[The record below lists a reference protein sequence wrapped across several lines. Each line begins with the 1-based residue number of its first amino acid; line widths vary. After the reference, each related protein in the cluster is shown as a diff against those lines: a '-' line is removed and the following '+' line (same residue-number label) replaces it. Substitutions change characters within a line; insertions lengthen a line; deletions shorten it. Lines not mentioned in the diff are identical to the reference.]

1 MRMPFKASPQ
11 HTELRATI
19 ALAVPVVFVQLG
31 FMAMGAVDTLMV
43 GRLSATMLAAVALG
57 NLYFFN
63 VSIFGAG
70 ALMALDPLV
79 AQAVGARDMDAVTH
93 AMQRGIVLSIALAVA
108 TSLVLAPAATLL
120 QLLHQPHEIVPDA
133 ARYLRISIVGTLPF
147 LAFVVLRQ
155 SLQAMHRVAPIVV
168 TIIVAN
174 LSNAGLNWVFV
185 YGHLGSPALGV
196 AGSAIATAISRWSMM
211 ILLLAFAWRELE
223 PNLVPFHREVFEWPL
238 LRQIGRA
245 HV

>member
-63 VSIFGAG
+63 VSIFAAG
-70 ALMALDPLV
+70 TLMALDPLV
-79 AQAVGARDMDAVTH
+79 AQAVGAKDFDAVAR
-93 AMQRGIVLSIALAVA
+93 AMQRGVVLAALLAIAISAA
-108 TSLVLAPAATLL
+108 MAPAASLL
-120 QLLHQPHEIVPDA
+120 RVLHQPPEIVPDA
-133 ARYLRISIVGTLPF
+133 AAYLQVSIAGTLPF
-147 LAFVVLRQ
+147 LVFVVFRQ

-168 TIIVAN
+168 TI
-174 LSNAGLNWVFV
+174 
-185 YGHLGSPALGV
+185 
-196 AGSAIATAISRWSMM
+196 
-211 ILLLAFAWRELE
+211 
-223 PNLVPFHREVFEWPL
+223 LV
-238 LRQIGRA
+238 
-245 HV
+245 